1 MTLLAADWVTISAL
15 ATATG
20 TLVLAAAT
28 FASVRSANRAARV
41 AERSLLAGL
50 RPVLMPSRLDD
61 PPQKVGFADDTY
73 LITKGG
79 YGAAEATDDAVY
91 LAMSLRN
98 AGAGIAVL
106 HGWYLHPQRR
116 TGADERPPPIDDFHR
131 LTRDIYVPPGDM
143 GFWQGVFRDPS
154 AAEFAEA
161 AQSVRAHQAM
171 TVDVLYGDHE
181 GGQRT
186 ITRFGFMPRGD
197 EDWLLA
203 GARHWNVDRD
213 DPR

>member
-1 MTLLAADWVTISAL
+1 MTLLATDWVTISAL
-15 ATATG
+15 ATAAG